1 MQTTDTPG
9 RLRAAW
15 QAPAFSRETI
25 DADPWTAVYLPI
37 PENLPASFGVF
48 TLRDARALVREMMV
62 ATVQPND
69 WEPVE
74 GRFMFDKLALGP
86 LLNRDSYS
94 REGNFTAAGAR
105 LAELDARLQIEHS
118 HWTGEPLGE
127 AAGQAQ
133 STGKGQSH
141 R

>member
-1 MQTTDTPG
+1 MQRTDTPG

-25 DADPWTAVYLPI
+25 EADPWTAVYRPI
-37 PENLPASFGVF
+37 PENLPASFGGF

-62 ATVQPND
+62 ATVEPND
-69 WEPVE
+69 FEPVE
-74 GRFMFDKLALGP
+74 GRLTFDKLALGP
-86 LLNRDSYS
+86 SLNRDSYT

-118 HWTGEPLGE
+118 RWTGEPLGE
-127 AAGQAQ
+127 AAGVEQ
-133 STGKGQSH
+133 SAGIGQSH
-141 R
+141 